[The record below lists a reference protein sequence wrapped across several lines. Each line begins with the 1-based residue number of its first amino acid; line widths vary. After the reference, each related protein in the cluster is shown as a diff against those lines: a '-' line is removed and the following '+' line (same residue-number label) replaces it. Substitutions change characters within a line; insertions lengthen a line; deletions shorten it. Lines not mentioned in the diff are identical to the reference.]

1 VTQKLEKSLACAH
14 SWDGSFVR
22 SGTPNFPL
30 LEEPSL
36 TGPTHS
42 PLGAPEGPNKHEG
55 APEAFS
61 STEYK
66 APPARANFG
75 VVRRTHG
82 WTWRIESPGAI
93 PTCARGE
100 GPGF

>member
-14 SWDGSFVR
+14 SWDGSVVR

-36 TGPTHS
+36 TGPTRS
-42 PLGAPEGPNKHEG
+42 PLGALVCPGEHEG
-55 APEAFS
+55 APDAFR

-75 VVRRTHG
+75 VVPPR
-82 WTWRIESPGAI
+82 PI
-93 PTCARGE
+93 PAYSVEKGQASDAEERLGLR
-100 GPGF
+100 